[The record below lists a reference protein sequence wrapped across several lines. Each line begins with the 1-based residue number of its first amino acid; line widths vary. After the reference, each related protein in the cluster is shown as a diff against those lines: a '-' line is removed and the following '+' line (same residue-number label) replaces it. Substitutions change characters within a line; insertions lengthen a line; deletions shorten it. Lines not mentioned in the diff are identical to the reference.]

1 MRNVK
6 KDGSYYWESA
16 TISPVLDETGE
27 IIRYVAVK
35 EDITERRQAEVA
47 LRESEEK
54 FRKLVQKTP
63 LPLAFVNRK
72 GDVG

>member
-1 MRNVK
+1 MGNHHGREILVWNRAKCK

-54 FRKLVQKTP
+54 FR
-63 LPLAFVNRK
+63 
-72 GDVG
+72 